1 MRLLLENLPPS
12 LSNQRNAIEQCLKA
26 MASALPL
33 QAVYLFG
40 SHARGAANAQSDVD
54 LCVLTDEASDQIAAA
69 RRLRRELGSIWHRPP
84 LTLIPI
90 TPARLAEK
98 QRIGDHFFKTVLAE
112 GVPLATQ
119 DGFE

>member
-12 LSNQRNAIEQCLKA
+12 LTPQRKAIERCLTA

-33 QAVYLFG
+33 RAVYLFG
-40 SHARGAANAQSDVD
+40 SHARGTASAESDVD
-54 LCVLTDEASDQIAAA
+54 LCVLTDEATDQLAAA
-69 RRLRRELGSIWHRPP
+69 RRLRRELGTIWPRPP
-84 LTLIPI
+84 LTLVPI

-98 QRIGDHFFKTVLAE
+98 QRVGDHFFKTVLTE